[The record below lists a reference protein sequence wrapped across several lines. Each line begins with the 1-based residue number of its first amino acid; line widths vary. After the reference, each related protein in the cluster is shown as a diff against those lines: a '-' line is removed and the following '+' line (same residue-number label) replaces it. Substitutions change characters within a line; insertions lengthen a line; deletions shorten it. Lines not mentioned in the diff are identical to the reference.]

1 MQQRLVLLPK
11 VEQNLT
17 KLEYLSKQYKGFRNL
32 ATTTN
37 TLIKDISIFII
48 QWLTINFDKNLIEEE
63 IEKINN
69 LIKDLG

>member
-1 MQQRLVLLPK
+1 MQQRLVLLQK